1 MHRLRGF
8 YHFGKQITNRG
19 FKARLTAGSRTTT
32 SGMTAQGNLPF
43 TQYYKVISERNK
55 VAGLLPLHPFL
66 TFFERSK
73 KVNKETRRLTISA
86 SSWKSALIRADIR
99 HLRAI
104 RKNILGSLANSLPC
118 RQVKQARL
126 KESKNTFAHNRPER
140 GMKIKIHL

>member
-73 KVNKETRRLTISA
+73 KVIPRQLRTRQRRVKNVSHSPGRSA
-86 SSWKSALIRADIR
+86 GFI
-99 HLRAI
+99 
-104 RKNILGSLANSLPC
+104 
-118 RQVKQARL
+118 
-126 KESKNTFAHNRPER
+126 
-140 GMKIKIHL
+140 